1 MSLPAALPR
10 PAALIFDLDGT
21 LVDTA
26 PDLARATNELRQHH
40 GLPPLEYEVIRAEV
54 SHGGSALVTLAL
66 GHDLDHPEHA
76 AERTRLL
83 DFYARD
89 VAAHSVLFPGYDAL
103 IEACQRSG
111 LPWGIVTNKP
121 RQFAEPLI
129 AALELTPG
137 CLLCADDLPVKKP
150 HPEPLFEAARRL
162 DAAAGEC
169 WYLGDHDRDMQ
180 AARAAGMLAVAVR
193 YGYVRDGDDVDAWP
207 ADVWFD
213 TSEEVVNAALRA
225 AGLH

>member
-1 MSLPAALPR
+1 MSHHTALPR

-40 GLPPLEYEVIRAEV
+40 GLLPLDYDIIRAEV
-54 SHGGSALVTLAL
+54 SHGGSALVMLAL
-66 GHDLDHPEHA
+66 GYDLDHPLHGQ
-76 AERTRLL
+76 ERTRLL

-89 VAAHSVLFPGYDAL
+89 VAAESVLFPGYDVL
-103 IEACQRSG
+103 IEACQRTS

-121 RQFAEPLI
+121 RQFAVPLI
-129 AALELTPG
+129 EALQLTPG

-150 HPEPLFEAARRL
+150 HPDPLWEAARRL
-162 DAAAGEC
+162 NVEASEC

-193 YGYVRDGDDVDAWP
+193 YGYVRVGDDVDAWP
-207 ADVWFD
+207 ADIWFD

-225 AGLH
+225 TGLN